1 MFCRTVDDTELRDEF
16 RNTNFS
22 LPNLHNLAVSHGIDH
37 IVQPFLEFAYLHG
50 SHATECTSACVKTRL
65 DIIHI

>member
-1 MFCRTVDDTELRDEF
+1 MFCRIVDDTELRDEI

-22 LPNLHNLAVSHGIDH
+22 LPNLHNLAVLHGRDH
-37 IVQPFLEFAYLHG
+37 LVQSFLQIASLHG
-50 SHATECTSACVKTRL
+50 SHACECTSARAKTRL